1 MKIAVTGAT
10 GQLGRLLVERLRAK
24 VPAGDI
30 VALARTP
37 SKAADLGIEV
47 READYTRPETLDK
60 ALAGIDTL
68 MMISASEVGQRVPQH
83 RKLITAAKNA
93 GVDRIVYTSLLHADR
108 SSLGLAPEHVETE
121 AMLQASGLNVTL
133 LRNGWYTENY
143 TGSVG
148 AAVANGA
155 LIGSAGQGRIA
166 SAARADFADAAVVV
180 LTTPGHNGKTYE
192 LAGDS
197 AYTLAELAAEIS
209 RQAGKDI
216 PYVDLPPAEYTA
228 ALVTAGVPAPWPDAL
243 PALDVEAGKGA
254 LFDDSR
260 TLSALIG
267 RPTTSL
273 VDSVAVA
280 LGQRPGGA
288 TT

>member
-24 VPAGDI
+24 LPAADI

-37 SKAADLGIEV
+37 SKAADLGVEV

-68 MMISASEVGQRVPQH
+68 MMISGSEVGQRVAQH
-83 RKLITAAKNA
+83 RNLIAAAKTA
-93 GVDRIVYTSLLHADR
+93 GVGRVVYTSLLHADR
-108 SSLGLAPEHVETE
+108 STLGLAPEHVETE
-121 AMLQASGLNVTL
+121 AMLQDSGLVVTL

-143 TGSVG
+143 TASAGS
-148 AAVANGA
+148 AVAHGA

-180 LTTPGHNGKTYE
+180 LTTPGHEGKVYE

-209 RQAGKDI
+209 RQTGKDI
-216 PYVDLPPAEYTA
+216 PYMDLPPADYTA
-228 ALVTAGVPAPWPDAL
+228 ALTAAGVPAPWPDAL
-243 PALDVEAGKGA
+243 PSIDLEVAKGA
-254 LFDDSR
+254 LFDDGR
-260 TLSALIG
+260 TLSKLIG
-267 RPTTSL
+267 RPTTL
-273 VDSVAVA
+273 LADSVAAA
-280 LGQRPGGA
+280 LA
-288 TT
+288 